1 MFTSR
6 AMLYKLLVILVLVL
20 AGCQSS
26 FGPEAVRNTHPS
38 YNQAVVDSLNGEM
51 LLNLVRLK
59 YRDEILF
66 LKINSITTALTLNA
80 TIGNNISLSS
90 GTSSLA
96 PSTGL
101 SYTQL
106 PTLSYAPMAG
116 DLFFKSIMAPIPLDS
131 LFAFIRNGWNIERLL
146 NMCVERVNE
155 LYNIPSREFDNKP
168 EKEKF
173 RRLASLLRKLQTSHS
188 IEIGKEKNEL
198 MILFKYK
205 QDNASDIDQVYSLLN
220 LKGNDKGLRKLIITD
235 NSLAEGPDKI
245 IVEPRGISSIMHY
258 LAQYVRI
265 PREHVEAGLVDN
277 SKEYFSEGGGN
288 EYSSATDSLFD
299 VQVSSWC
306 PDNAFIAVPYR
317 DNCYYISDSDLMSKS
332 VFQLLSNL
340 FSLQAGQSSNTST
353 PVLTI
358 PAR

>member
-1 MFTSR
+1 
-6 AMLYKLLVILVLVL
+6 
-20 AGCQSS
+20 
-26 FGPEAVRNTHPS
+26 
-38 YNQAVVDSLNGEM
+38 
-51 LLNLVRLK
+51 
-59 YRDEILF
+59 
-66 LKINSITTALTLNA
+66 
-80 TIGNNISLSS
+80 
-90 GTSSLA
+90 
-96 PSTGL
+96 
-101 SYTQL
+101 
-106 PTLSYAPMAG
+106 
-116 DLFFKSIMAPIPLDS
+116 
-131 LFAFIRNGWNIERLL
+131 
-146 NMCVERVNE
+146 VNE
-155 LYNIPSREFDNKP
+155 LYNIPSRELDNKP

-198 MILFKYK
+198 MILFKYR
-205 QDNASDIDQVYSLLN
+205 QDNASAIDEVYSLLN
-220 LKGNDKGLRKLIITD
+220 LKANDKGPGKLIITD

-277 SKEYFSEGGGN
+277 AGEYIKEGGGD
-288 EYSSATDSLFD
+288 EYSSATDALFD
-299 VQVSSWC
+299 VQVSPWC